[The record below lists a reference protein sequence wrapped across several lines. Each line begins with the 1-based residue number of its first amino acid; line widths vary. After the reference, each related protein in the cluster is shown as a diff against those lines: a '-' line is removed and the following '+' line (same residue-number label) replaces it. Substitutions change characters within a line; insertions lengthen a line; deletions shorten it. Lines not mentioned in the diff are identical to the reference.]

1 MASTRRLV
9 FLGGIAALSFF
20 AAPALASAD
29 IYCVDAGPVGCD
41 HVGYTG
47 STGLQQSLTDAA
59 AHSGA
64 DTVRI
69 GAGTYATTSNAGVT
83 YSSTDPVTII
93 GAGQGENGT
102 SGAGPGAH
110 PRPFPPHMGLK

>member
-20 AAPALASAD
+20 AVPALASAD

-69 GAGTYATTSNAGVT
+69 GAGTYATTSNAGFT
-83 YSSTDPVTII
+83 YNPTDPLTII
-93 GAGQGENGT
+93 R
-102 SGAGPGAH
+102 AGPGDTRLPGRA
-110 PRPFPPHMGLK
+110 PGANP